1 MKLNQKQIENKF
13 KDLEGWIL
21 NKNIQVISKSYKFN
35 DFKEAFLWMTYIS
48 EEAERVNHHPEW
60 KNVYNTVEIILTTH
74 DVSGLSNKDF
84 LLANF
89 MDKEFQKFL

>member
-1 MKLNQKQIENKF
+1 MKLNQKQIEHKF

-21 NKNIQVISKSYKFN
+21 NKNIQLISKSYKFN
-35 DFKEAFLWMTYIS
+35 DFKDAFLWMTYIS
-48 EEAERVNHHPEW
+48 EEAERLDHHPEW
-60 KNVYNTVEIILTTH
+60 KNVYNTVDIILTTH

>member
-1 MKLNQKQIENKF
+1 MKLNQKQIEHKF

-21 NKNIQVISKSYKFN
+21 NKNIQLISKLYKFN

-48 EEAERVNHHPEW
+48 EEAERLNHHPEW

>member
-1 MKLNQKQIENKF
+1 MKLSQKKIEHKF

-21 NKNIQVISKSYKFN
+21 NKNIQLISKSYKFN

-48 EEAERVNHHPEW
+48 EEAERLNHHPEW

>member
-1 MKLNQKQIENKF
+1 MKLNQKQIEHKF

-21 NKNIQVISKSYKFN
+21 NKNIQLISKSYKFN

-48 EEAERVNHHPEW
+48 EEAERLNHHPEW
-60 KNVYNTVEIILTTH
+60 KNVYNTVEVILTTH

>member
-1 MKLNQKQIENKF
+1 MKLNQKQIEHKF

-21 NKNIQVISKSYKFN
+21 NKNIQLISKSYKFN

-48 EEAERVNHHPEW
+48 EEAERLNHHPEW

>member
-1 MKLNQKQIENKF
+1 MKLNQDQIENKF
-13 KDLEGWIL
+13 RDLEGWIL
-21 NKNIQVISKSYKFN
+21 NKNTQVISKSYKFN
-35 DFKEAFLWMTYIS
+35 DFKEAFMWMKNIS
-48 EEAERVNHHPEW
+48 EEAERLDHHPEW
-60 KNVYNTVEIILTTH
+60 KNVYNTVDIILTTH

>member
-1 MKLNQKQIENKF
+1 MKLNQKQIEHKF

-21 NKNIQVISKSYKFN
+21 NKNIQLISKSYKFN
-35 DFKEAFLWMTYIS
+35 DFKEAFLRMTYIS
-48 EEAERVNHHPEW
+48 EEAERLNHHPEW

>member
-89 MDKEFQKFL
+89 MDKEFHKFI

>member
-1 MKLNQKQIENKF
+1 MKLNQKQIEHKF

-21 NKNIQVISKSYKFN
+21 NKNIQLISKSYKFN

-48 EEAERVNHHPEW
+48 EEAERLDHHPEW

>member
-1 MKLNQKQIENKF
+1 MKLSQKQIENKF

-21 NKNIQVISKSYKFN
+21 NKNIQLISKSYKFN

-48 EEAERVNHHPEW
+48 EEAERLNHHPEW

>member
-21 NKNIQVISKSYKFN
+21 NKNIQLISKSYKFN

-48 EEAERVNHHPEW
+48 EEAERLNHHPEW

-89 MDKEFQKFL
+89 MDKKFQKFL

>member
-21 NKNIQVISKSYKFN
+21 NKNIQLISKSYKFN

-48 EEAERVNHHPEW
+48 EEAERLNHHPEW

>member
-1 MKLNQKQIENKF
+1 MKLNQKQIEHKF

-21 NKNIQVISKSYKFN
+21 NKNIQLISKSYKFN

-48 EEAERVNHHPEW
+48 EEAEKLNHHHEW

>member
-60 KNVYNTVEIILTTH
+60 KNVYNTVEVILTTH

-84 LLANF
+84 LLVNF
-89 MDKEFQKFL
+89 MDKEFHKFL

>member
-1 MKLNQKQIENKF
+1 
-13 KDLEGWIL
+13 
-21 NKNIQVISKSYKFN
+21 
-35 DFKEAFLWMTYIS
+35 MTYIS
-48 EEAERVNHHPEW
+48 EEAERLNHHPEW

>member
-1 MKLNQKQIENKF
+1 MKLSQKQIENKF

-21 NKNIQVISKSYKFN
+21 NKNIQLISKSYKFN
-35 DFKEAFLWMTYIS
+35 DFKDAFLWMTYIS
-48 EEAERVNHHPEW
+48 EEAERLDHHPEW

>member
-1 MKLNQKQIENKF
+1 MKLNQKQIDHKF

-21 NKNIQVISKSYKFN
+21 NKNIQLISKSYKFN

-48 EEAERVNHHPEW
+48 EEAERLNHHPEW

>member
-1 MKLNQKQIENKF
+1 MKLNQKQIDNKF

-21 NKNIQVISKSYKFN
+21 NKNIQLISKSYKFN

-48 EEAERVNHHPEW
+48 EEAERLNHHPEW